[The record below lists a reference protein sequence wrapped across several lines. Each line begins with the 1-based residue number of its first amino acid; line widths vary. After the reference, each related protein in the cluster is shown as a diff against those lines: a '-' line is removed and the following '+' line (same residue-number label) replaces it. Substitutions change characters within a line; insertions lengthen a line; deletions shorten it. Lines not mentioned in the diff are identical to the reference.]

1 MHESEKVENVV
12 CARDIRNKL
21 LEALHLGPGEFATA
35 LGINYQRIY
44 DLGSG
49 RVKKFNPGM
58 VKLICTKFPQVNPT
72 FLFSGK
78 GDVLLED
85 PNAKALDASTTS
97 DLISMSKRLISLMEQ
112 LNEKDA
118 KLRERED
125 AIQRKEEELDAREK
139 RLRELES
146 KSK

>member
-1 MHESEKVENVV
+1 MSESNKIENTV
-12 CARDIRNKL
+12 CAKDIRNKL

-49 RVKKFNPGM
+49 RVKKFHPSLVNA
-58 VKLICTKFPQVNPT
+58 ICTKFPQVNPT
-72 FLFSGK
+72 FLFTGK

-85 PNAKALDASTTS
+85 PNSAANTG
-97 DLISMSKRLISLMEQ
+97 DLISMSKRLIFLMEK

-118 KLRERED
+118 HLRERE
-125 AIQRKEEELDAREK
+125 AAVQRREEELDAREK
-139 RLRELES
+139 KLRELEL
-146 KSK
+146 KHE